1 MAEAIE
7 AVDEPEE
14 EECPKCPPPGAPA
27 WMATFADMA
36 TLLMAF
42 FVLILSFAE
51 FNTPKFKQISG
62 SLQNAFGVQRVVP
75 VVEQPKGTTVISLEF
90 SPSPSPSVTNE
101 ITQETTELERPE
113 LEIKTDDDEAP
124 EGADVGRDGTT
135 EGAGGQQDSAA
146 EGQSGAQSGAQADGQ
161 SDAQSAAQA
170 EAMDAADLA
179 RALDQAIQSGEV
191 SVEMAGENVV
201 INFPSENTEQK
212 DLPSLIEETLQAL
225 AEARQASGQ
234 AESEV
239 LFGGLEQ
246 QLAELAAAARQ
257 PETSLGQAEL
267 DRLEQQQAE
276 AQARADRAAVAK
288 DLLTVALRQELG
300 EGLVEV
306 EQQDGKVLVTVGAGG
321 AFSSGSADLTEA
333 ARDIMSRVAFAA
345 MGDSSTIV
353 VAGHTDNV
361 PIRGGV
367 FRDNWDLAAARAAS
381 VVQSIEA
388 TGLVQPSRMQAVSYG
403 ETQPVDSN
411 ESDDGRERNR
421 RIEIS
426 IEY

>member
-7 AVDEPEE
+7 AVEEPEE

-62 SLQNAFGVQRVVP
+62 SLQNAFGVQREIP
-75 VVEQPKGTTVISLEF
+75 VVEQPKGTTVISMEF

-101 ITQETTELERPE
+101 MTQDTTERERPE
-113 LEIKTDDDEAP
+113 LEVKTDEDAAP
-124 EGADVGRDGTT
+124 EGGDQGLDGTT
-135 EGAGGQQDSAA
+135 EGSGGEQDTAPD
-146 EGQSGAQSGAQADGQ
+146 GQSGAQVDSMDGA
-161 SDAQSAAQA
+161 
-170 EAMDAADLA
+170 ELA
-179 RALDQAIQSGEV
+179 KALQQAIQSGEV
-191 SVEMAGENVV
+191 SVDMAGENVV
-201 INFPSENTEQK
+201 INFPSEDTDQK
-212 DLPSLIEETLQAL
+212 DLPSLIEETLAAL
-225 AEARQASGQ
+225 SEARQASGK

-267 DRLEQQQAE
+267 ERLEQELAE
-276 AQARADRAAVAK
+276 AQESADKAAVAK

-306 EQQDGKVLVTVGAGG
+306 EQREEKVLITVGAGG
-321 AFSSGSADLTEA
+321 AFPSGSADLTA
-333 ARDIMSRVAFAA
+333 AALDIMSRIAFTS
-345 MGDSSTIV
+345 MGESSTIV

-361 PIRGGV
+361 PIRGEV

-381 VVQSIEA
+381 VVQAIEA
-388 TGLVQPSRMQAVSYG
+388 TGLVQPGRMQAVSYG

-411 ESDDGRERNR
+411 DTEAGRERNR
-421 RIEIS
+421 RIEIT